1 MTILHAV
8 DDAVIDRVFQPM
20 VNRLQVSD
28 VAHAAIP
35 CYAFY
40 VAAQIARAVLLHA
53 QGLLG
58 GRAVEITSSIAVA
71 CFIYVGGVLNSR
83 DALPRPN
90 PIRRNPVCRFGRLL
104 ALSLTL
110 GGLAAAPFNWPP
122 NGDTLLSWG
131 GCALWAAG
139 MYFDGC
145 EVPPPR
151 PRRRTMPDA
160 VPNTV

>member
-1 MTILHAV
+1 MNILHAI

-20 VNRLQVSD
+20 VNRLQVRD
-28 VAHAAIP
+28 VAHVATP

-40 VAAQIARAVLLHA
+40 VATQIARALVLHA

-58 GRAVEITSSIAVA
+58 GRAMEIASSIGVA
-71 CFIYVGGVLNSR
+71 GFIYVGGVLNSR

-90 PIRRNPVCRFGRLL
+90 PIRRNPICRFGRLL

-110 GGLAAAPFNWPP
+110 GGLIAAPFNWPP
-122 NGDTLLSWG
+122 DADTLLSCG
-131 GCALWAAG
+131 GCAFWAAG
-139 MYFDGC
+139 RYFDGG

-151 PRRRTMPDA
+151 PKRRTVPDA